1 MILTGEK
8 WEEIVAILQADGY
21 ILTEDTPEKIML
33 NKRCNIGGTLNI
45 TYRPADEGREDM
57 FQFTKR
63 MAKNKP
69 AKYAVITPSNVQQFY
84 GAITIME
91 TLV

>member
-8 WEEIVAILQADGY
+8 WAEIVVILQADGY
-21 ILTEDTPEKIML
+21 ILTEDTLEKIVL
-33 NKRCNIGGTLNI
+33 NKQCNIGGNLNI

-69 AKYAVITPSNVQQFY
+69 AKYAVITPTNVQQLY
-84 GAITIME
+84 GAIALME